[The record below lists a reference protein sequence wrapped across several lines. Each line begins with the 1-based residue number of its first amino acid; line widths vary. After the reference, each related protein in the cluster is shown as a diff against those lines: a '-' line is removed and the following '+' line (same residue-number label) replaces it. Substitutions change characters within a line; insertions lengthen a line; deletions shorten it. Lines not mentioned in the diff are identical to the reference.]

1 MQKNKN
7 RVIQPFWLESPCAKC
22 HQKRKERW
30 RGERVHDP
38 PHFPPNRPCGS
49 GPERLSAPQCQFGLL
64 CCGALPRLCVRSAP
78 LSATG
83 MLSGVLADVTLR
95 VRGRRRL
102 AVTVDAHVGAGKG
115 FGVWWEACLRLT
127 RRGRRRLA
135 VTVDAPGAARCPH
148 RRPLE

>member
-1 MQKNKN
+1 M
-7 RVIQPFWLESPCAKC
+7 IQPFWLDPMITLCQVPPEAQGEMARRTGTRPTAFPSESPLRQWPGTLVSTAMPV
-22 HQKRKERW
+22 RLAVL
-30 RGERVHDP
+30 RG
-38 PHFPPNRPCGS
+38 F
-49 GPERLSAPQCQFGLL
+49 AAAL
-64 CCGALPRLCVRSAP
+64 CRSAP

-102 AVTVDAHVGAGKG
+102 AVTVDAHVGAGEG